1 MRLLILVVD
10 QLDVVSVF
18 GVSVI
23 WSTILVSQGRRA
35 LVERYI
41 FELEVVYN
49 YIVIS
54 AIATAV
60 ARDAND

>member
-1 MRLLILVVD
+1 MRLLILVVG

-23 WSTILVSQGRRA
+23 GSTILVSQGRRA